1 MDLQETEAHQ
11 ACQGPQD
18 QLELGVL
25 KAPRVSVETQVFK
38 ERKVLRDLLDCRV
51 LQDPWALE
59 ENVVRK
65 VVLDSLDPLDWVD
78 DLETKALLDR
88 LETWD
93 HLVLLAFLDHQAR
106 LDPLA
111 QQEREV
117 SEVQLD
123 LLVLLDHLA

>member
-1 MDLQETEAHQ
+1 
-11 ACQGPQD
+11 
-18 QLELGVL
+18 LELGVL

-65 VVLDSLDPLDWVD
+65 AVLASLDPLDWVD

-111 QQEREV
+111 QLEREV